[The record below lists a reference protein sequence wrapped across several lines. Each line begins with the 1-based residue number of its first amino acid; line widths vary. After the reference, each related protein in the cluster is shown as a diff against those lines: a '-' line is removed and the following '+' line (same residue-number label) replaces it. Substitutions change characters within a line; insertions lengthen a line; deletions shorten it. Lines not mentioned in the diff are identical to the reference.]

1 MNEKDDKKKTRKHF
15 LLLFKIKEFT
25 ILPVMNLF
33 KKFKKLFDPIDLSH
47 GGIWKDILMF
57 SFPIML
63 STLLQKIYS
72 LIDTIICG
80 QTLPDAAVAAVT
92 NTTNIVFLILQFS
105 IGCASGFSVVL
116 SKKIGQK
123 SIDGARKSIWTQ
135 LVLSAIITVI
145 LSVVGCLVLDYL
157 LAWIGIYPST
167 TDAYMQA
174 EYEAAKTY
182 LLIIVGTSF
191 SQIFYNLAV
200 TCTRAYG
207 DSFTPFVFLMI
218 STVLNIV
225 LDLLFI
231 VVFNWGVAGAAWAT
245 AAAQALAGLLS
256 WIYLFY
262 HYKELRLHKE
272 DLKITWKDV
281 LEHLKNGLPLAFNFS
296 ILSIGTIIMTGAVIS
311 FDRLPDGT
319 MNPSLPAQLGYGV
332 ASKVITLAMGFQES
346 LGLAMISFMAQNLGA
361 GRQDRIKKG
370 YHVSVIYGLIIT
382 VLINAILLPLTINGA
397 YQYLFLSASKVTQES
412 IKWGNAYLYT
422 AVPMMFVLLMLFLFR
437 NCLEGLEKAIWPFL
451 AGIAELV
458 ARVLICSFLP
468 SIINGGAIN
477 SEASV
482 WAFVGVSLGDPGAW
496 ICATLT
502 MIIPMMIAIYKPKIN
517 TSLIQQEKH
526 DSL

>member
-1 MNEKDDKKKTRKHF
+1 MPDMN
-15 LLLFKIKEFT
+15 
-25 ILPVMNLF
+25 ILQ
-33 KKFKKLFDPIDLSH
+33 KFKKLFDPIDLSH
-47 GGIWKDILMF
+47 GNIWKDILMF

-92 NTTNIVFLILQFS
+92 NTTTIVFLTLQFS

-123 SIDGARKSIWTQ
+123 SIEGARKSIWTQ
-135 LVLSAIITVI
+135 LVLSTIITII
-145 LSVVGCLVLDYL
+145 LSIVGCLTLDYL
-157 LAWIGIYPST
+157 LAWIGIYPSA

-207 DSFTPFVFLMI
+207 DSFTPFVFLLI
-218 STVLNIV
+218 STVLNVV
-225 LDLLFI
+225 LDLVFI
-231 VVFNWGVAGAAWAT
+231 IVFDWGVAGAAWAT
-245 AAAQALAGLLS
+245 VVAQALAGFLS
-256 WIYLFY
+256 WFYLFY

-281 LEHLKNGLPLAFNFS
+281 VEHLKNGLPLAFNFS

-311 FDRLPDGT
+311 FDRLPNGN
-319 MNPSLPAQLGYGV
+319 MNPALPAQLGYGV
-332 ASKVITLAMGFQES
+332 ASKVITIAMGFQES

-361 GRQDRIKKG
+361 GRHDRIKKG
-370 YHVSVIYGLIIT
+370 FHVSLIYGLIIT
-382 VLINAILLPLTINGA
+382 VLINVVTLSLTINGA
-397 YQYLFLSASKVTQES
+397 YQYLFLSASKVTPES

-422 AVPMMFVLLMLFLFR
+422 AVPMMFILLLLFIFR
-437 NCLEGLEKAIWPFL
+437 NCLEGLEKALWPFL
-451 AGIAELV
+451 AGIAELI

-482 WAFVGVSLGDPGAW
+482 WAFVGVSAGDPGAW

-502 MIIPMMIAIYKPKIN
+502 MIIPMLLAIYKPKIKE
-517 TSLIQQEKH
+517 TIPSRQETH